1 MYGIREV
8 LLRQE
13 RNDYSEHLSQ
23 APFELDCSMGSNP
36 YGFCPGVSFDAGL
49 FTEVVEYPHSDDGI
63 KDAIIEANAGTVAL
77 GRENILLTCGSI
89 GAILALNRMVLCPGK
104 VVLGLAPQFSA
115 VVDDFVTYETLYRPV
130 YLRPERNYAFDLGE
144 FLEAMRANPGAYIYI
159 DNPNNPTG
167 QVIPLADA
175 ERIVSLARELDSF
188 VVLDEAYGDYMPPE
202 ESAMHLVGKYDNLA
216 VMRTFS
222 KGMGAAGIRLGYILA
237 HPAVI
242 AAAGKVNVPYSK
254 NELAGR
260 IAEELIRHDW
270 AGQCR
275 ERVAAD
281 KPRMLA
287 SLKKLKYAE
296 TCMSVPITML
306 YTDDESVD
314 LLSRTTEQH
323 STVTPIVRKVGGKYC
338 LEIILR
344 NNRVSD
350 KYPDGIFHAH
360 PEYHNIK
367 KEAIGLIEGALV
379 LFLAVW
385 VLRRFGVSFE
395 TAPADT
401 HIFGFF
407 TTHTPL
413 DVLSFL

>member
-130 YLRPERNYAFDLGE
+130 YLRPERNYAFNLGE

-314 LLSRTTEQH
+314 LCAVLERAGIRAITCEGYEGLGKNG
-323 STVTPIVRKVGGKYC
+323 VR
-338 LEIILR
+338 L
-344 NNRVSD
+344 
-350 KYPDGIFHAH
+350 
-360 PEYHNIK
+360 NIHK
-367 KEAIGLIEGALV
+367 DIDRLIEL
-379 LFLAVW
+379 
-385 VLRRFGVSFE
+385 
-395 TAPADT
+395 
-401 HIFGFF
+401 
-407 TTHTPL
+407 
-413 DVLSFL
+413 LSAAEDLL